1 MDALNRRAIPREAF
15 TATGTQNVSVTV
27 DTASVVA
34 AITSLHADLGNILS
48 EHDGGENVTYR
59 DLVRMVRKC
68 MR

>member
-1 MDALNRRAIPREAF
+1 MDALNRRAIPREVL
-15 TATGTQNVSVTV
+15 TPTNTQNVSVTV

-34 AITSLHADLGNILS
+34 AITSLHADLGNIIS

>member
-1 MDALNRRAIPREAF
+1 MVKTLCC
-15 TATGTQNVSVTV
+15 TAYSAWIV

-34 AITSLHADLGNILS
+34 AITSLHADLGNIIS